1 MGGLVGSL
9 AFPSENVIVSEKLV
23 ELECAEIVFPEI
35 ENADNLLLNDF
46 LESQFSEEYAEI
58 KDEAEYYALEE
69 LEDHDY
75 RVVVNYLKSLIV
87 GLDENS
93 IDVDIEE
100 TYLKVVLLG
109 LNEDEDKSARVT
121 FDIEVEYEFEEGINE
136 YYKIDFVVVYDV
148 AFEEGDF
155 NDEDVELVSIQ
166 SQYKV

>member
-121 FDIEVEYEFEEGINE
+121 F
-136 YYKIDFVVVYDV
+136 
-148 AFEEGDF
+148 
-155 NDEDVELVSIQ
+155 
-166 SQYKV
+166 